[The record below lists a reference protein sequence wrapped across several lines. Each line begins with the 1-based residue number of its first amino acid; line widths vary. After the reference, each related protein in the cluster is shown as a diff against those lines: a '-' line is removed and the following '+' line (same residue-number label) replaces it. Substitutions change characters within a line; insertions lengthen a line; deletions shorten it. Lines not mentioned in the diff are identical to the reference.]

1 MERMKFISINRLICG
16 NTLAKPIFDKNNR
29 LLLRQGAVIEKKHI
43 ALLKQFEIEGVFI
56 EKTEEIQAN
65 DDTLNDEIDKSDFTE
80 LSIGLEI
87 GIPKNESLTLPIL
100 KKRIESFL
108 TSISK
113 IYDMPII
120 HVTLGPEFPSYIKN
134 FTNPSPEELTP
145 NYQLNTYH
153 LADILVIVYSG
164 ENDELV
170 TENLNL
176 LWYKYA
182 NTIYCLNCTNII
194 RKDTYAPKIDAD
206 FIPMENV
213 DNDLFQR

>member
-1 MERMKFISINRLICG
+1 MKFININSLICG
-16 NTLAKPIFDKNNR
+16 NTLAKPIFDKNSR

-56 EKTEEIQAN
+56 EKTNEIQSN

-87 GIPKNESLTLPIL
+87 GIPKNEALTLPIL
-100 KKRIESFL
+100 KNRIESFL

-120 HVTLGPEFPSYIKN
+120 HVTIGPEFPSYIKN
-134 FTNPSPEELTP
+134 FTKPSPEEFTP

-153 LADILVIVYSG
+153 LADILVIVYSKK
-164 ENDELV
+164 NDALV
-170 TENLNL
+170 TEDLNL

-194 RKDTYAPKIDAD
+194 KKDKYTPKIDVD
-206 FIPMENV
+206 FIPMENG
-213 DNDLFQR
+213 DTDLLQK